1 VDAPCISRVRATRR
15 RNLVLTLMR
24 NQGRIDTADFQVA
37 AATAVPDESHK
48 DAAAGLRAA
57 GGGSGLYFQEE
68 LRRQLFQMFG
78 ADRVLR
84 GGLRVYSTY
93 DPDLQIEAERAIA
106 KRIEQ
111 IAGARKAARDLQG
124 SLVSMS
130 PESGDVYAI
139 VGGRDFRESSFN
151 RASQARRQAGSAFK
165 PIIYAAALER
175 GFAPGTLLRD
185 LERPIDGAETWL
197 PGGEHERDEYTLRS
211 ALKISSNR
219 AAAQLLQQVGMTT
232 ALYYAQRLGIES
244 QLPMVPSLALGTGE
258 VTLLELTAAYS
269 AFANH
274 GWLSSPRLIVRV
286 DDNSG
291 QTVWLGE
298 EHRVQAISRTT
309 AYLMSS
315 MLSDVIS
322 SGTATRARSAGFRLP
337 AGGKTGTTDDYA
349 DAWFIGYTPHLLTG
363 VWFGLDHPAPIM
375 REGFGGTVAVPAWA
389 RFMSAATKGAR
400 PEWYR
405 MPEDVEKVKICRLSG
420 MRAGPDCD
428 AEMLQPVELETDVP
442 PEPNVYE
449 DLFPIGSVPSEICTL
464 HDPFPPPG
472 G

>member
-1 VDAPCISRVRATRR
+1 V
-15 RNLVLTLMR
+15 
-24 NQGRIDTADFQVA
+24 
-37 AATAVPDESHK
+37 
-48 DAAAGLRAA
+48 
-57 GGGSGLYFQEE
+57 
-68 LRRQLFQMFG
+68 RRQ
-78 ADRVLR
+78 
-84 GGLRVYSTY
+84 
-93 DPDLQIEAERAIA
+93 
-106 KRIEQ
+106 
-111 IAGARKAARDLQG
+111 
-124 SLVSMS
+124 
-130 PESGDVYAI
+130 
-139 VGGRDFRESSFN
+139 
-151 RASQARRQAGSAFK
+151 
-165 PIIYAAALER
+165 
-175 GFAPGTLLRD
+175 
-185 LERPIDGAETWL
+185 
-197 PGGEHERDEYTLRS
+197 
-211 ALKISSNR
+211 
-219 AAAQLLQQVGMTT
+219 
-232 ALYYAQRLGIES
+232 
-244 QLPMVPSLALGTGE
+244 
-258 VTLLELTAAYS
+258 
-269 AFANH
+269 
-274 GWLSSPRLIVRV
+274 RLIVRV

-389 RFMSAATKGAR
+389 RFMSAATKGAK

-428 AEMLQPVELETDVP
+428 AERLQPVELDTDVP